1 VEEEWAGQTVREVL
15 GKLSQLSGMSL
26 VAAGP
31 ELAGQVVTAKTQGQ
45 TVGAVMKA
53 LADSLRAQWTRTGQG
68 YFLVARARE

>member
-15 GKLSQLSGMSL
+15 GKLGQLSGVSL

-45 TVGAVMKA
+45 TIGAVMKA
-53 LADSLRAQWTRTGQG
+53 LSEQLKAQWTRTGQG
-68 YFLVARARE
+68 YFLVARTKE